1 MVVKIQTSMDLE
13 IELIEVDLINQVIQM
28 KQRLNHL
35 QVYTNLEI
43 SQ

>member
-28 KQRLNHL
+28 NQRLNHL